1 MTEHNIVIGSRG
13 SRLAVIQSE
22 MVRDFIREKKP
33 GCQVEIL
40 TMKTT
45 GDKILDRTLEKIGG
59 KGLFVKELDK
69 ALLDGCSDLSVHS
82 LKDMPMELSEELPRL
97 HFQREDPRDVLVLP
111 EGADNLDLS
120 KPIGCSSQRRILQLQ
135 QMYPEATFK
144 SIRGNVLTRL
154 NKLDGGEY
162 SGLILAAAGLKRLG
176 LEERIS
182 RYYEPDEVIP
192 AAGQGFLQ
200 FRDDREK
207 IIRIW
212 SICRQRGNDCSAL

>member
-69 ALLDGCSDLSVHS
+69 ALRDGCSDLSVHS
-82 LKDMPMELSEELPRL
+82 LKDMPMELSEELPLLAFSKRCVGASGRSRKMGQNASGRM
-97 HFQREDPRDVLVLP
+97 FQP
-111 EGADNLDLS
+111 ETD
-120 KPIGCSSQRRILQLQ
+120 
-135 QMYPEATFK
+135 
-144 SIRGNVLTRL
+144 
-154 NKLDGGEY
+154 
-162 SGLILAAAGLKRLG
+162 AAA
-176 LEERIS
+176 
-182 RYYEPDEVIP
+182 
-192 AAGQGFLQ
+192 
-200 FRDDREK
+200 
-207 IIRIW
+207 
-212 SICRQRGNDCSAL
+212 

>member
-69 ALLDGCSDLSVHS
+69 ALLGWMQRSFRTQSERYADGT
-82 LKDMPMELSEELPRL
+82 
-97 HFQREDPRDVLVLP
+97 F
-111 EGADNLDLS
+111 
-120 KPIGCSSQRRILQLQ
+120 RR
-135 QMYPEATFK
+135 
-144 SIRGNVLTRL
+144 
-154 NKLDGGEY
+154 
-162 SGLILAAAGLKRLG
+162 AAAACIFQKRG
-176 LEERIS
+176 SKRCVGASGRS
-182 RYYEPDEVIP
+182 RKMGQNASGRMFQPETD
-192 AAGQGFLQ
+192 AA
-200 FRDDREK
+200 
-207 IIRIW
+207 
-212 SICRQRGNDCSAL
+212 A